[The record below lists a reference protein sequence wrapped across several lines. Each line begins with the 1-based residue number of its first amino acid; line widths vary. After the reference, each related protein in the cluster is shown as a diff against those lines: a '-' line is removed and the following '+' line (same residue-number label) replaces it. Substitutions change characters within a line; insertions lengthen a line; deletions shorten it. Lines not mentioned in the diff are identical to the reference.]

1 MNNKKVFGKFLM
13 VLLPILILISAIFI
27 VSKVGKKRGEISIQ
41 APVETITPIPKEI
54 RPPSRWATDSAV
66 LQTEESLKNISSQL
80 ETIDLKEANLAFPLL
95 DTKIN
100 F

>member
-13 VLLPILILISAIFI
+13 VLLPILILISAVFI

-41 APVETITPIPKEI
+41 APTETITPTPKET

-80 ETIDLKEANLAFPLL
+80 ETIDLKEANLSFPLL
-95 DTKIN
+95 DTKVN

>member
-1 MNNKKVFGKFLM
+1 M
-13 VLLPILILISAIFI
+13 VLLPILILISAVFI
-27 VSKVGKKRGEISIQ
+27 VSRVENKKTEISTQ
-41 APVETITPIPKEI
+41 SLSETITPIPQET

-80 ETIDLKEANLAFPLL
+80 ETIDLKEASLSFPLL
-95 DTKIN
+95 DTKVN